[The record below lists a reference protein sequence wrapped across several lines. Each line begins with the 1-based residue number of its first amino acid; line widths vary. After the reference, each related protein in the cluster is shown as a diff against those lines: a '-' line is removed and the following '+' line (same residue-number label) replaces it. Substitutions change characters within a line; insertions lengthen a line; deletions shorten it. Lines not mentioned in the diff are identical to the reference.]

1 MKKNTTSKKAAE
13 KETAEGPRKG
23 SMKELRKR
31 AAEGRLTI
39 GLDLGDRNTHYCVIS
54 AQGEVL
60 VEDKLATSKA
70 GLDGLLTELPSCRVA
85 MEVGT
90 HSGWVSRH
98 VSKRGHE
105 AIVANARRIAW
116 ITQSRRKNDRIDAR
130 KLAQLARVDL
140 ALLAP
145 IRHRGEQAQQEL
157 AVIRARAAVIEARTS
172 LINAARGQAK
182 TLGERLGRCDAD
194 QVGVEMAEG
203 FPAEV
208 RRVVEGLLRMVAE
221 LTVQIREY
229 DREIHAIALGYPELE
244 LFTAIY
250 GVGELTA
257 LTFLLTI
264 EDQQRFKKSRE
275 VGPFLGL
282 VPGQDQSGQ
291 RDVSLRITKEGD
303 RLLRTLLVQCAHCL
317 LRPGAPDSDLR
328 RWARAKLEQRQMEA
342 EKAGQK
348 KAGGKPKDPGKK
360 RVLVAVARR
369 LAVLMHHL
377 WATGEVYDPLY
388 QAKAEARARKVAA

>member
-1 MKKNTTSKKAAE
+1 MKKNTTRADTAKQNVIESPKK
-13 KETAEGPRKG
+13 KL
-23 SMKELRKR
+23 SIKELRKR
-31 AAEGRLTI
+31 AAAERLTI
-39 GLDLGDRNTHYCVIS
+39 GLDLGDRHTHYCVID

-60 VEDKLATSKA
+60 VEDKLPTSKA
-70 GLDGLLTELPSCRVA
+70 GLDGLLQGLAACRVA

-98 VSKRGHE
+98 IGQQGHE
-105 AIVANARRIAW
+105 VIVANARRIAW

-145 IRHRGEQAQQEL
+145 IRHRSEQAQQEL
-157 AVIRARAAVIEARTS
+157 AVIRARAALVEARTS

-182 TLGERLGRCDAD
+182 TLGERLAGCDAD
-194 QVGVEMAEG
+194 QVGAEMAAG
-203 FPAEV
+203 LPGEV
-208 RRVVEGLLRMVAE
+208 RTAVEGLLRMAAQ
-221 LTVQIREY
+221 LTVEIRNY
-229 DREIHAIALGYPELE
+229 DRQIHTIAGRYPELE
-244 LFTAIY
+244 LLTAIY

-257 LTFLLTI
+257 LAFVLTI

-275 VGPFLGL
+275 VGAFLGL
-282 VPGQDQSGQ
+282 VPGQDQSGA
-291 RDVSLRITKEGD
+291 RDLALRITKEGD
-303 RLLRTLLVQCAHCL
+303 RLLRTLLVQCAHCIV
-317 LRPGAPDSDLR
+317 RAGAPDSDVR
-328 RWARAKLEQRQMEA
+328 RWALGKLEQDQREA
-342 EKAGQK
+342 ERNGQAK
-348 KAGGKPKDPGKK
+348 NPRKK

-388 QAKAEARARKVAA
+388 QAKAEARVRKVAA

>member
-1 MKKNTTSKKAAE
+1 MKKNTSGQATARQEVSESPKKL
-13 KETAEGPRKG
+13 

-31 AAEGRLTI
+31 AAAERLTI
-39 GLDLGDRNTHYCVIS
+39 GLDLGDRHTHYCVLD
-54 AQGEVL
+54 AAGEVL

-70 GLDGLLTELPSCRVA
+70 GLDGLLAELPGGCRVA
-85 MEVGT
+85 LEVGT
-90 HSGWVSRH
+90 HSGWISRH
-98 VSKRGHE
+98 IGKRGHQ

-130 KLAQLARVDL
+130 KLAQLARVDP

-145 IRHRGEQAQQEL
+145 IRHRGERAQQEL
-157 AVIRARAAVIEARTS
+157 AVIRARAALVEARTS
-172 LINAARGQAK
+172 LINAARGQTK
-182 TLGERLGRCDAD
+182 TLGERLARCDAD

-203 FPAEV
+203 LPAEV
-208 RRVVEGLLRMVAE
+208 RTAVEGLLRMVAE
-221 LTVQIREY
+221 LTGEIRDY
-229 DREIHAIALGYPELE
+229 DREIHAIAERYPERE
-244 LFTAIY
+244 LLRAIY

-257 LTFLLTI
+257 LAFVLTI

-282 VPGQDQSGQ
+282 VPGQDQSGA
-291 RDVSLRITKEGD
+291 RDVALRITKEGD
-303 RLLRTLLVQCAHCL
+303 RLLRTLLVQCAHCIV
-317 LRPGAPDSDLR
+317 RAGAPDSDLR
-328 RWARAKLEQRQMEA
+328 RWAIAKLEQDQREA
-342 EKAGQK
+342 ERKGQK
-348 KAGGKPKDPGKK
+348 KDPRKK

-388 QAKAEARARKVAA
+388 QAKAQARVHKVAA